1 MMLTGMQGVTP
12 NVRRA
17 MRAIEGS
24 GRRTTRH
31 ALDPVAIHD
40 VLRVPASVAPKAKA
54 VKAHKA
60 AKSLQPIGRRPTLRK
75 AAERV
80 LAANPTMLLADVA
93 KRAKCSEATAR
104 MAAYR
109 LLAAGTIA
117 ATPRTTKV
125 TKRDT
130 LIAAIQADGTLS
142 TKEYAAFAGVTT
154 RCVTLYMSQL
164 RSEGRL
170 VRLLSI
176 VDVDHA

>member
-24 GRRTTRH
+24 GQRVHRH
-31 ALDPVAIHD
+31 ALDAVRVED
-40 VLRVPASVAPKAKA
+40 VLRVAVAAKAKA
-54 VKAHKA
+54 KTVKAPNA
-60 AKSLQPIGRRPTLRK
+60 AKVPQPMGRRPTLRQ

-80 LAANPTMLLADVA
+80 LTANPAMLLADVA

-117 ATPRTTKV
+117 ATPRMSKV
-125 TKRDT
+125 TKRDK
-130 LIAAIQADGTLS
+130 LIAAVKADGTLS
-142 TKEYAAFAGVTT
+142 TKDYA
-154 RCVTLYMSQL
+154 SQL
-164 RSEGRL
+164 GMHQATVNQYFVQLRRAGRL
-170 VRLLSI
+170 VTTLTI
-176 VDVDHA
+176 VEPDHA